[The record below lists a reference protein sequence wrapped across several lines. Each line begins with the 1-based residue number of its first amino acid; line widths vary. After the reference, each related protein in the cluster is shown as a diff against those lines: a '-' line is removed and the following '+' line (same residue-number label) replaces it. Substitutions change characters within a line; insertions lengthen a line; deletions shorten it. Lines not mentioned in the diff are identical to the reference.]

1 MALSFKS
8 KTYNNISSEL
18 AGIKAQKGSITA
30 ADISAVAK
38 ANEVSVE
45 DIKGAAQDYREAFKQ
60 ANELFDKTGFTT
72 GREDF
77 INYFTKE
84 PRIGI
89 NEYTQRTARVVG
101 RQTARAGKFLGQAFL
116 PDETID
122 NLDEAYKHFVPESAR
137 KEIQLFLDPETN
149 TAEEISGVIGSY
161 ALPVSTILNTGRLVA
176 QTPMMAAKLSRL
188 SKKAK
193 TAATAGGYGVGY
205 ASAATL
211 IEDPRISIYDEIS
224 SAIFGNEEATKKL
237 EDLAKNPKD
246 VEAQDYLEAFIR
258 NLSIEGAFGAG
269 IHSAGTIASSIAKS
283 YRTGVL
289 SPVKNKVTQIGDTTK
304 KAARPYINKLDKIT
318 KPARRKTAQLFS
330 SRMGTDDL
338 FLASLLKRE
347 TAEEAAVIRADAL
360 AIELDKAIS
369 ETVKNLR
376 PLTPEEIKTIRE
388 GQKRGTVRKDID
400 PTTKEGREQIIL
412 DASNDYLK
420 NSQLMGDDIQAEF
433 PNLYPILKEMR
444 DTLDEASDAL
454 PYGAGTLKGIIDKN
468 KGFYINRS
476 YKVFDSPSYKKELS
490 KKLLKRQENL
500 FKVKEINT
508 RVAKGE
514 LSSAEGKTLKENL
527 TDNVIE
533 KAAQYV
539 ADQRNVGITHDSV
552 QETLEKISRMEDVDT
567 FTDFMQSLANKGRYT
582 SSNDPLRQRQDI
594 DVSIRELMGEVKDP
608 RKNFVNTY
616 VKLAKLNA
624 DYKFMEEIA
633 GDLSVKFQNR
643 VRKIR
648 EANPNLTENQA
659 IKEAQEG
666 LVNLSSG
673 VGVEKLE
680 WITKG
685 ANKFVKLSGDKGRET
700 LERYKQQGKI
710 SLQKYNQDS
719 RALNEGK
726 SIKLPQII
734 NPLQEVYADKAYA
747 DAIKNGLDV
756 SLPDL
761 KNSFANNMLRTA
773 VGIQAGTQYAK
784 TVANIPTH
792 GKNMMGNIIMLT
804 ANGILP
810 TGTSLK
816 QAVKTTSSQLL
827 NKNNK
832 ELAETLAEYVELGV
846 TNSGIG
852 LGIVRRN
859 LKAAAGDSGKYIDDI
874 TALRKAKNVGKKAA
888 DLYQAEDDFFKIIHF
903 ENTKNYLR
911 KVYPNMDNNTLKQMA
926 AQRTRDM
933 MPNYRLVP
941 KFIKG
946 LGYSPFGDFVSFPA
960 EMVRTT
966 KNLVKYTYD
975 DAKTAAFNSSDSNF
989 NREALLQALAGR
1001 VVGMGVAGS
1010 FGDVAQSMTMSAFG
1024 ITDEQDKAMTYLNAP
1039 YYMNTNRIYLGPI
1052 QKDKKTGHVIAPTLY
1067 LGSYDPYSIIKV
1079 GAKAIHQGL
1088 LEGEPLSEYEQ
1099 NKLLFG
1105 TLEQTV
1111 YPMVQPSMF
1120 TQGMID
1126 FAKGKQDLSSPEMGI
1141 SEALG
1146 KQLIDLFDPSYLKYM
1161 ERRKNYYNKGLSD
1174 SLYTISEGD
1183 IDVPAL
1189 LGIRRTNQDL
1199 SAGISRN
1206 IYTPISKIKKA
1217 DNRLKQ
1223 ILNNPNATP
1232 EEVEEEYI
1240 NAQKIRFEGFEELR
1254 SVIQL
1259 YKDVGYTVEG
1269 LTQDITMGGKKR
1281 QLQPNELEMLFSADQ
1296 NVFVP
1301 TEPKP
1306 RETFQ
1311 GPLTTIPDS
1320 VYNLYQRL
1328 YNTRIEK

>member
-45 DIKGAAQDYREAFKQ
+45 DIKKAAQDYREAFKQ

-72 GREDF
+72 GRKDF

-89 NEYTQRTARVVG
+89 NEYTQRSARVIG

-116 PDETID
+116 PDETIN

-224 SAIFGNEEATKKL
+224 SAIFGNEEATKRL
-237 EDLAKNPKD
+237 EALAKNPED

-360 AIELDKAIS
+360 ATELDKAIT
-369 ETVKNLR
+369 ERVKNLPASSR
-376 PLTPEEIKTIRE
+376 DKAEETILR
-388 GQKRGTVRKDID
+388 
-400 PTTKEGREQIIL
+400 
-412 DASNDYLK
+412 ASNDYLQYSEAGQQYMQ
-420 NSQLMGDDIQAEF
+420 SQF
-433 PNLYPILKEMR
+433 PDLYPILKEMR
-444 DTLDEASDAL
+444 DKIDEASDAL
-454 PYGAGTLKGIIDKN
+454 PYGAGKLKGIIDKN

-500 FKVKEINT
+500 SKVKEINT
-508 RVAKGE
+508 RVARGE
-514 LSSAEGKTLKENL
+514 LSSAEGEALKENL
-527 TDNVIE
+527 TDDVIE
-533 KAAQYV
+533 RAAQYV
-539 ADQRNVGITHDSV
+539 ADQRNVGITNDKV
-552 QETLEKISRMEDVDT
+552 QEALEEISKIEDVDA

-594 DVSIRELMGEVKDP
+594 DISIRELMGEVKDP

-648 EANPNLTENQA
+648 EANPNLTEDQA
-659 IKEAQEG
+659 IEEAQAG

-756 SLPDL
+756 TLPEVFQNKFFRGL
-761 KNSFANNMLRTA
+761 
-773 VGIQAGTQYAK
+773 VGVQAATQYAK

-792 GKNMMGNIIMLT
+792 GKNMMGNVIMLT

-859 LKAAAGDSGKYIDDI
+859 LKVAAEDSGKYIDDI

-888 DLYQAEDDFFKIIHF
+888 DIYQAEDDFFKIIHF

-1099 NKLLFG
+1099 DKLLFG

-1120 TQGMID
+1120 TQGIID
-1126 FAKGKQDLSSPEMGI
+1126 FVKGKQDLSSPEMGI

>member
-45 DIKGAAQDYREAFKQ
+45 DVKGAAQDYREAFKQ

-224 SAIFGNEEATKKL
+224 SAIFGNEEATKRL
-237 EDLAKNPKD
+237 EALAKNPED

-338 FLASLLKRE
+338 FLASLIKRE

-360 AIELDKAIS
+360 AIELDKAIT
-369 ETVKNLR
+369 ERVKNLPASSR
-376 PLTPEEIKTIRE
+376 DKAEEI
-388 GQKRGTVRKDID
+388 
-400 PTTKEGREQIIL
+400 IL
-412 DASNDYLK
+412 RASNDYLQYSEAGQQYMQSK
-420 NSQLMGDDIQAEF
+420 F
-433 PNLYPILKEMR
+433 PDLYPILKEMR
-444 DTLDEASDAL
+444 DKIDEASDAL
-454 PYGAGTLKGIIDKN
+454 PYGAGKLKGIIDKN

-490 KKLLKRQENL
+490 KKLLNRKENL
-500 FKVKEINT
+500 SKVKEINT
-508 RVAKGE
+508 RVARGE

-527 TDNVIE
+527 TDDVIE
-533 KAAQYV
+533 RAAQYV
-539 ADQRNVGITHDSV
+539 ANQRNVGITNNEV
-552 QETLEKISRMEDVDT
+552 QKTLEEISRIEDVDT
-567 FTDFMQSLANKGRYT
+567 FTNFMQSLANKGRYT
-582 SSNDPLRQRQDI
+582 SSNDPLLQRQDI

-648 EANPNLTENQA
+648 EANPNLTEDQA
-659 IKEAQEG
+659 IKEAQAG

-747 DAIKNGLDV
+747 DAIKKGIDVTLPEIFQNKFFRGL
-756 SLPDL
+756 
-761 KNSFANNMLRTA
+761 
-773 VGIQAGTQYAK
+773 VGAQAATQYAK

-859 LKAAAGDSGKYIDDI
+859 LKVASEDSGKYIDDI

-888 DLYQAEDDFFKIIHF
+888 DIYQAEDDFFKIIHF

-1120 TQGMID
+1120 TQGIID
-1126 FAKGKQDLSSPEMGI
+1126 IVKGKQDFSSPEMGI

-1281 QLQPNELEMLFSADQ
+1281 QLQPSELEMLFSADQ